1 MSSATDQAQAQAL
14 DAPLKP
20 ADKANDSNN
29 ATMAASQWE
38 SNGFHKSISAMQPAD
53 SSAGVLP
60 NLTIDNTGSGNVTI
74 NFNSS
79 GSDRGNSDGNNPLSG
94 MSARLQQAEAPG
106 GALSSIAPELLKNLN
121 GDMQSLQN
129 DFGKFQ
135 GDLNQLTGKDNTGTT
150 LGGTANQGDKGTH
163 SCGTDNTGNTGTTP
177 GGADNTGNTGT
188 TPAGTD
194 NTGNTGTTPAGTDN
208 TGNTGTTPAGTDNTG
223 NPITTPAGIDNTG
236 NTGTTPAGTDN
247 TGNPI
252 TTPAG
257 TDNTGNPITTPAE
270 VTPPVVTAPGV
281 ATGNFSV
288 QNGKIMGPDGQP
300 FVAKGVAVYAA
311 DAANQAQAIF
321 AATPN
326 LNFIRLAATP
336 STDSPASV
344 QAAIQAIHALNP
356 QAVVEVED
364 HTSPGTDGTTS
375 NVLSG
380 DALTAETNWY
390 AQIAAANKDNP
401 YVWYG
406 TANEPNNPGDQQAVV
421 NQETAIYNSVR
432 GAGAQN
438 MMMLE
443 SAGGWDSSPMQAN
456 PGAYANMSN
465 VAWDVHYYGWKSN
478 GSTSLADNV
487 NALQQMVGSFNGIT
501 EAGGQAMPVLVGE
514 YGNSTTGQ
522 GVDNNGTAAVDAV
535 QTATNQGIVQGA
547 VAWVWDG
554 GNNPGGDSIT
564 QDGTMNTLTP
574 YGQEIIN
581 YNNTG
586 ATGPAN

>member
-79 GSDRGNSDGNNPLSG
+79 GSDRGNSDGNLGNNPLSG

-177 GGADNTGNTGT
+177 GGA
-188 TPAGTD
+188 
-194 NTGNTGTTPAGTDN
+194 
-208 TGNTGTTPAGTDNTG
+208 
-223 NPITTPAGIDNTG
+223 DNTG